1 MQNVK
6 NLNLLNRIPT
16 LLITHEGLEAI
27 KHIVSIAPQ
36 EAQWFHTVEPIQYGD
51 TPDEIFLELSTKL
64 YIPKQNTSAAQVD
77 STSSMM
83 IEFYNELKQDYQD
96 QTIVNEKLSAMTCWC
111 HSHHNM
117 NPSPSNQDDIQ
128 FNSFITLAQDQ
139 GSQAWQVML
148 IFNKKD
154 QFYSRVWDPATGLI
168 YEGVDIVVQDLY
180 DFSYINKAAKEK
192 FIKKTFAFKNTK
204 PKSGFTAKHWFD
216 YKRPNY
222 NSAQS
227 LQTSLEPAFSY
238 QGPSE
243 LFANEELALEIFQD
257 LFEAKSKEELF
268 VLPVNHFT
276 SNMKDILY
284 NAMFS
289 RLDNKEIAHFIYLS
303 TNDHDYILKTF
314 TNYGYSKYGFKSSE
328 LNAAFNAVFDR
339 QVSLKDLYGNL
350 VTILDI
356 ADCNTKK
363 EAESLLYT
371 DPILQQSYTKLTK

>member
-6 NLNLLNRIPT
+6 SLNLLNRRPT
-16 LLITHEGLEAI
+16 LLISHEGLEAI

-36 EAQWFHTVEPIQYGD
+36 EAQWFHTVEPLQYED

-96 QTIVNEKLSAMTCWC
+96 QTVVNEKLSSMTCWC

-117 NPSPSNQDDIQ
+117 NPSPSHQDDLQ

-154 QFYSRVWDPATGLI
+154 QFYSRVWDPLTGLI
-168 YEGVDIVVQDLY
+168 YEGVDILVQNQY
-180 DFSYINKAAKEK
+180 DFTYIDKAAKQK
-192 FIKKTFAFKNTK
+192 FIKQTFVFKNTK
-204 PKSGFTAKHWFD
+204 SKSSSVAKHWFD
-216 YKRPNY
+216 YKRPSY
-222 NSAQS
+222 NNANR
-227 LQTSLEPAFSY
+227 LETSLDAALDY
-238 QGPSE
+238 QPSE

-257 LFEAKSKEELF
+257 LFEAKSKDELF
-268 VLPVNHFT
+268 VLPVTHFT
-276 SNMKDILY
+276 SNMKDVLY
-284 NAMFS
+284 NAFFS

-303 TNDHDYILKTF
+303 TNNEDHILKTF
-314 TNYGYSKYGFKSSE
+314 TNYGYSKYGFKSSQ
-328 LNAAFNAVFDR
+328 LNAAFNTVFDK
-339 QVSLKDLYGNL
+339 QVSLEDLYEKL
-350 VTILDI
+350 VTVLDI
-356 ADCNTKK
+356 ADCTTKK
-363 EAESLLYT
+363 EAQSLLYT
-371 DPILQQSYTKLTK
+371 DPIRQVSYT